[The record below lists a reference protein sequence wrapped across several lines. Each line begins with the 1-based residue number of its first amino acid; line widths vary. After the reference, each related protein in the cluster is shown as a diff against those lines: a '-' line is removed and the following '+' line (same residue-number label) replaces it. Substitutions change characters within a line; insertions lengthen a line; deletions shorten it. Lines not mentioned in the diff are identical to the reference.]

1 MRTTLDIADDVL
13 LAVKDLA
20 QRQGS
25 SAGAVIS
32 ELARRG
38 LHATPPPRNSRGKPS
53 ALQALGIRPLPRRGA
68 VVSNEIVNRLRD
80 DAGI

>member
-1 MRTTLDIADDVL
+1 MRTTIDIDNDVL

-20 QRQGS
+20 RQEGK

-38 LHATPPPRNSRGKPS
+38 LTGARSSRRPSRSRNGVPV
-53 ALQALGIRPLPRRGA
+53 LPRRKE
-68 VVSNEIVNRLRD
+68 VITIEKVRRLLD
-80 DAGI
+80 EEGI